1 MDLERILPKKSPIE
15 HEASRN
21 SKYFSKKTS
30 LTLEFILIRGCG
42 SKGGGGLKFV
52 KVVQFWKI
60 IAHWIALTELYVLG
74 ALKSCDLNVHIF

>member
-1 MDLERILPKKSPIE
+1 M
-15 HEASRN
+15 
-21 SKYFSKKTS
+21 KKTIFYYIIVS
-30 LTLEFILIRGCG
+30 ANPVYKCKCIYNRKCIQGCG

-74 ALKSCDLNVHIF
+74 ALKSCDFNVHIF